1 MSRLR
6 RIADQD
12 RIFFITTNLLKDCP
26 PLTPS
31 ERDLILSSLGDVR
44 TRCPFILLGYVVMPT
59 HAHLLLAVQS
69 ISISQVMHQWKFKS
83 GHRVQQLRGTQRP
96 FWQPRYFD
104 FICRHARDVSN
115 KLDYIHQNPVQ
126 AGFVRQPDE
135 WPWSSA
141 AFYSKSSSL
150 PSSFPPLSPSSAP
163 TSPSS
168 SLPLVPDQMDFSG
181 DPDELLWPAPRRPL

>member
-12 RIFFITTNLLKDCP
+12 RIFFITTNLLKDCS
-26 PLTPS
+26 PLIPA
-31 ERDLILSSLGDVR
+31 ERDLLLSLLGDVR
-44 TRCPFILLGYVVMPT
+44 TCSPFILLGYVVMPT

-69 ISISQVMHQWKFKS
+69 TSISHLMHQWKFKT
-83 GHRVQQLRGTQRP
+83 GHRIQQLRGTQGP

-104 FICRHARDVSN
+104 FICRHARDVSS

-150 PSSFPPLSPSSAP
+150 PSS
-163 TSPSS
+163 PSS
-168 SLPLVPDQMDFSG
+168 SPSLIPDHMDFSG
-181 DPDELLWPAPRRPL
+181 DPHELLWPAPRRPL

>member
-1 MSRLR
+1 MWRLR

-115 KLDYIHQNPVQ
+115 KLDYIH
-126 AGFVRQPDE
+126 
-135 WPWSSA
+135 
-141 AFYSKSSSL
+141 
-150 PSSFPPLSPSSAP
+150 
-163 TSPSS
+163 
-168 SLPLVPDQMDFSG
+168 
-181 DPDELLWPAPRRPL
+181 

>member
-12 RIFFITTNLLKDCP
+12 RIFFITTNLLKDCS
-26 PLTPS
+26 PLIPA
-31 ERDLILSSLGDVR
+31 ERDLLLSLLGDVR
-44 TRCPFILLGYVVMPT
+44 TCSPFILLGYVVMPT

-69 ISISQVMHQWKFKS
+69 TSISHLMHQWKFKT
-83 GHRVQQLRGTQRP
+83 GHRIQQLRGTQGP

-150 PSSFPPLSPSSAP
+150 PSS
-163 TSPSS
+163 PSS
-168 SLPLVPDQMDFSG
+168 SPSLIPDHMDFSG
-181 DPDELLWPAPRRPL
+181 DPHELLWPAPRRPL